1 MSLEAK
7 IKAAERRAAKGKGLR
22 ILATKKMVQRLP
34 TALAKDYH

>member
-7 IKAAERRAAKGKGLR
+7 IKAAERRAAKGKGL
-22 ILATKKMVQRLP
+22 LATKKMIQRLP